1 MTDVLT
7 QPEFGQIERW
17 HLTRFDKQAV
27 SELASQLNIPQRLAK
42 ILIVRGLDK
51 QDVNY
56 LKEFIS
62 PPAELIRSYKNL
74 TAPDQLEKAI
84 VRIAYAINNQERIL
98 VNGDP
103 DADGI
108 SGTTV
113 LVAGLRFLGAYVNYD
128 FPIRAKEGHGLQP
141 RIIDDARQRF
151 TKLIITSDCGS
162 KDVEAVVYANT
173 VGIDV
178 IITDH
183 HILGRKLPEALA
195 LVNPQTVPGA
205 NAEKKLSGA
214 AVAFKLIVALFDHMK
229 KELPQELESYLLS
242 IASLGTLSDRMTLQ
256 EPMNRVM
263 VTVGVKALNSTRYEG
278 LKALRNISSRGYDV
292 LRPRDISRTIAP
304 RLNAPGRIGDR
315 EEGIPDSV
323 FAVDLLLI
331 GKGEKNARRA
341 DAFIKDFNQV
351 VELSHSMAAK
361 SDAPAAP
368 KPEEESQSAED
379 AQTDIGNQVE
389 MVDQVNERRKAIT
402 SRIEDE
408 IEHLIETQVDPIKDR
423 VVVVRG
429 KDWNPGVIGIDT
441 DRLKDRFLRP
451 AIIITESSGT
461 EYFRGSCRSIP
472 AIDMYHI
479 IESVQDDFEDK
490 FGRRLFVTQ
499 VQTHAG
505 MRVIDSFGGHS
516 QACGFTFHRDDYD
529 SFVSMVRE
537 KMEDMPAR
545 QFKYTYEISDV
556 VDIDEVNHGFMAE
569 LEKLSPFGQEFEYP
583 VFLMKGVTFGPTVRP
598 FGNKYQK
605 NRTPHLN
612 FTVIGSVEKGHMQRT
627 ITMEAVGFGIWEKY
641 QQLVTNDF
649 KVKYDI
655 IFFVDDVQ
663 KGGPRG
669 GGNHQRNRHQQ
680 RNRVKVLRLNVL
692 DIRKARV

>member
-27 SELASQLNIPQRLAK
+27 SELASQLNISPRLAK

-51 QDVNY
+51 RDISY

-62 PPAELIRSYKNL
+62 PSSSLIREYKNL
-74 TAPDQLEKAI
+74 TAADQLEKAI
-84 VRIAYAINNQERIL
+84 KRIAFAIENQERIL

-113 LVAGLRFLGAYVNYD
+113 LVAGLRFLGGYVNYD
-128 FPIRAKEGHGLQP
+128 FPIRSKEGHGLQP
-141 RIIDDARQRF
+141 RIIDDARQKF

-162 KDVEAVVYANT
+162 KDVEAVVYANS

-183 HILGRKLPEALA
+183 HILGRKLPDCLA
-195 LVNPQTVPGA
+195 LVNPQTVEGA

-214 AVAFKLIVALFDHMK
+214 AVAFKLIVALFDHLN
-229 KELPQELESYLLS
+229 KELPQELEGYLLS
-242 IASLGTLSDRMTLQ
+242 IAALGTLSDRMTLQ

-361 SDAPAAP
+361 VDEP
-368 KPEEESQSAED
+368 KPAESTVAD
-379 AQTDIGNQVE
+379 ADTPDIGNQVE

-451 AIIITESSGT
+451 AIIITESTGSD
-461 EYFRGSCRSIP
+461 YLRGSCRSIP
-472 AIDMYHI
+472 SIDMYHI
-479 IESVQDDFEDK
+479 IESVQDEFEDK

-499 VQTHAG
+499 VKTHSG
-505 MRVIDSFGGHS
+505 VRVIDSFGGHS
-516 QACGFTFHRDDYD
+516 QACGFTFHRDDYEA
-529 SFVSMVRE
+529 FVSMVRE

-545 QFKYTYEISDV
+545 QFKFTYEISDI
-556 VDIDEVNHGFMAE
+556 VDIDEVNAGFMSE

-627 ITMEAVGFGIWEKY
+627 ISMEAVGFGLWEKY

-663 KGGPRG
+663 KGGGRNG
-669 GGNHQRNRHQQ
+669 GHHRHKQHH

-692 DIRKARV
+692 DIRKSRV